1 MKSVKTQAFLQGMT
15 DFYLGKQKEIVFS
28 RSSDELM
35 TKSLKMT
42 GNTMKGIMKD
52 YATCKR

>member
-1 MKSVKTQAFLQGMT
+1 MKSVKTKAFLQGMT

-28 RSSDELM
+28 RNSDDLM